1 MTVRLNFGRALGGGS
16 HHGASLIFVVFGRT
30 VCMPR
35 SRNFMQAGS
44 CRDLSKKTSRC
55 KRSRFSYNIFLTG
68 IRSKA
73 VFPVHC
79 GQLATHACSAK
90 PAVARPLVQHVI
102 RATFASSLQTS
113 EFSTR
118 PSCASPCITER
129 RTAELQLSLLISIKE
144 AEVLLL
150 HSNKHRLRPATFK
163 NHSQHDLARHL
174 RYQVAKLRSY

>member
-55 KRSRFSYNIFLTG
+55 KRSTFFLQHSSYG
-68 IRSKA
+68 YPVKSG
-73 VFPVHC
+73 FPVHC

-102 RATFASSLQTS
+102 RATFASSLQMS
-113 EFSTR
+113 EFSTPG

-129 RTAELQLSLLISIKE
+129 RTLLISIKE

-150 HSNKHRLRPATFK
+150 HSNKHRLCPATFK
-163 NHSQHDLARHL
+163 NHS
-174 RYQVAKLRSY
+174 